1 MSSSSFGVTVMP
13 LKSGKSKKT
22 QRSNIKEMVD
32 SYESTGKIG
41 KSKPKSKAKAIKQAV
56 AVSYAKKRES

>member
-1 MSSSSFGVTVMP
+1 MP